1 LIFVR
6 GKLGDYFLIEYIFL
20 MSRRNLVLFILAGF
34 LWGIP
39 YVFISVAVDPDTG
52 FSPAIVVFLRVFIGA
67 LILIP
72 IAIYDK
78 TFFTAIKGWKYI
90 AVYAFFEMV
99 IPWIL
104 IGTAEQSI
112 SSGLAGLLVASVPI
126 FSTLI
131 TSWHGDKTVWQP
143 QRLIGIGVG
152 FLGVFLLVGIESITG
167 SSDPLAILMVLG
179 AALGYAYAVIYITR
193 KMPGVSGVAINGIA
207 MAMTAV
213 FYAPALVLLWPD
225 RAVSAAAIY
234 CVIALGVFSTGIAFA
249 VFFTVMAEIG
259 PTRASLVT
267 YMNTAFAVVL
277 GVIIL
282 SEPLTTGIIVGL
294 PLVLIGS
301 YLASRKTNA

>member
-1 LIFVR
+1 
-6 GKLGDYFLIEYIFL
+6 
-20 MSRRNLVLFILAGF
+20 MSRRSAFLFVLAGF

-39 YVFISVAVDPDTG
+39 YLFIKVAVDPETG
-52 FSPAIVVFLRVFIGA
+52 FSPAIVVFMRVFIGA

-78 TFFTAIKGWKYI
+78 SFFIAIRGWKYI

-104 IGTAEQSI
+104 IGTAEQKI
-112 SSGLAGLLVASVPI
+112 TSGLAGLLVASVPI

-131 TSWHGDKTVWQP
+131 TSVYGDKSVWQP
-143 QRLIGIGVG
+143 SRLVGIGIG

-167 SSDPLAILMVLG
+167 SSDPFSIFMMLG
-179 AALGYAYAVIYITR
+179 ASLGYAYAVIYITR

-213 FYAPALVLLWPD
+213 FYSPALFLLWPD
-225 RAVSAAAIY
+225 RPISTTAIY

-249 VFFTVMAEIG
+249 VFFVVMAEIG

-277 GVIIL
+277 GVLIL
-282 SEPLTTGIIVGL
+282 SEPLTIGIIVGL

-301 YLASRKTNA
+301 YLASRKTDA